1 MLSINIQF
9 LCIHGSES
17 AGSTNQGLCNSVV
30 YNWKK
35 NPCIIRSLHFTQFK
49 PMLFKGQL
57 YFFIKKLVTALGFAI
72 YIFTANLS

>member
-1 MLSINIQF
+1 MYIFILK
-9 LCIHGSES
+9 H
-17 AGSTNQGLCNSVV
+17 
-30 YNWKK
+30 
-35 NPCIIRSLHFTQFK
+35 PCISGPIQFK